1 MGLTSRKFSFPSL
14 RIVSIF
20 QPPSPQEQLC
30 QPRTRTCVFAAA
42 TLLRHLLHLTSPRT
56 RIGADKSQKTSPQ
69 ASEAPTDYDIDT
81 SPPYSPT
88 DSEMERPSIQPNMLI
103 DLRHACAIVVN
114 ETNPPDPDEEPDHRE
129 TLRKFEEERKARQA
143 AQART
148 AKPQKI
154 DVKSPQSAANRAEQ
168 RLNEKA
174 QKAYA
179 RKVDGEARKEIAK
192 KVEFRMGVSRKEQ
205 SRNRQPE
212 NREEHPRL
220 EKATKY
226 ETRRPRE
233 DIPLFGPKS
242 AASYTGAIPKTASYE
257 ALRVQRKPSETGSA
271 ARIEFLPP
279 VHATIV
285 NNSRPRP
292 KETGEPL
299 EPVNTTTP
307 NNFKGKQRESDL
319 IEPSLVATTS
329 KSKGKQKE
337 LDGSNEPTHTPIS
350 QGLKATLKK
359 MERPV
364 QPTRTLSNSIKGN
377 QKEIESLMDRIDP
390 KPPQISTASNTRSK
404 HKDVDNP
411 ALEQIRDSLQFRPKT
426 SADACIEYSGA
437 SGESSKSTSR
447 SYTDY
452 DNKFPRPTSTAATSA
467 ALTPGDDKKAPS
479 FDYNRRPSYG
489 SSHHRRPSDES
500 YLCEESEQVKLW
512 KQKKLLIQQAEDRY
526 NKSGRAARPGSR
538 ASKRSRSK
546 LSMREDGDPEYE
558 RPLSRA
564 SSIGSSIASGISN
577 YIRPRASQDS
587 MRSTFSNTPGLSRS
601 GSRTSS
607 VGRRGSWWK
616 GSGLRRK
623 GSWSS
628 FRSVRP
634 EEEEPRKLKKNGGPN
649 LNRPLPAL
657 PGLDQYKEA
666 KTHIG
671 QLMKSGGRVRKAK
684 GEKEVPGANPY
695 AQDQLR
701 GHVKKDSIS
710 APIVSNDGIE
720 RTLHRYRGASI
731 EHLRG
736 PRNLSRQPS
745 IDNMK
750 SESPYVSSVSQTRQ
764 ENPLCQPKSP
774 YSRSHA
780 LQEDPYSPSY
790 LKRPDS
796 PLQRNPP
803 NPDDPHSRS
812 QSRQQA
818 QSPYDESYEE
828 TINKDVRPCA
838 GSNQT
843 GSLSGK
849 LQKQPQPM
857 IRGPSYQKEVETG
870 IYPRPMEVNR
880 DANTY
885 ANVLNTPGVTV
896 LESPKK
902 GKRTE
907 EGGEWERKGGTK
919 GRLGRMFGK
928 KESAERVVTA
938 N

>member
-1 MGLTSRKFSFPSL
+1 MDR
-14 RIVSIF
+14 
-20 QPPSPQEQLC
+20 
-30 QPRTRTCVFAAA
+30 
-42 TLLRHLLHLTSPRT
+42 
-56 RIGADKSQKTSPQ
+56 QKTSTQ

-88 DSEMERPSIQPNMLI
+88 NSEMERPTIQSHLLI
-103 DLRHACAIVVN
+103 DLRHACAIIVN

-129 TLRKFEEERKARQA
+129 TLRRYDEERKARQLAEARLARLQKADDKSQEPA
-143 AQART
+143 A
-148 AKPQKI
+148 K
-154 DVKSPQSAANRAEQ
+154 RAEQ

-179 RKVDGEARKEIAK
+179 RKVEAEVRKETARK
-192 KVEFRMGVSRKEQ
+192 VDSRTGGSRKEQ
-205 SRNRQPE
+205 SQIRQPE
-212 NREEHPRL
+212 RGEEHSRQGR
-220 EKATKY
+220 ATKY

-233 DIPLFGPKS
+233 DIPLFGPEG
-242 AASYTGAIPKTASYE
+242 AASYTSAIPKTASYE
-257 ALRVQRKPSETGSA
+257 ALHSQRRPSETANA

-299 EPVNTTTP
+299 EPVKTTMSK
-307 NNFKGKQRESDL
+307 NAKGKQRESDL
-319 IEPSLVATTS
+319 IELSPVATTS
-329 KSKGKQKE
+329 NFKGKQKE
-337 LDGSNEPTHTPIS
+337 YCGTNEPTPTPLS
-350 QGLKATLKK
+350 EGLQSTLKQ
-359 MERPV
+359 MERPLR
-364 QPTRTLSNSIKGN
+364 PTRTLSDNTKGK
-377 QKEIESLMDRIDP
+377 QKEVDSLMDRIDT
-390 KPPQISTASNTRSK
+390 KPPPIATTSNPRSK
-404 HKDVDNP
+404 HKEYDDP
-411 ALEQIRDSLQFRPKT
+411 ALDCVSESRPKT
-426 SADACIEYSGA
+426 SAAACIDYSGA

-447 SYTDY
+447 SYTDF

-467 ALTPGDDKKAPS
+467 ALTPGDDKNAPS

-500 YLCEESEQVKLW
+500 YQSEESEQVKLW

-526 NKSGRAARPGSR
+526 NNGGRAARPGSR

-546 LSMREDGDPEYE
+546 LSMREDSDSEYE

-587 MRSTFSNTPGLSRS
+587 LRSEASNTSGLSRS
-601 GSRTSS
+601 VSRSSS

-628 FRSVRP
+628 FRSARP
-634 EEEEPRKLKKNGGPN
+634 EEEEPRKHRKNGGPN

-671 QLMKSGGRVRKAK
+671 QLMKSGGRGRKAK
-684 GEKEVPGANPY
+684 REQEVSGANPY
-695 AQDQLR
+695 AQDQKR
-701 GHVKKDSIS
+701 GHLKKDSIS

-736 PRNLSRQPS
+736 TGNMSQQPS
-745 IDNMK
+745 INDMRA
-750 SESPYVSSVSQTRQ
+750 ESPLSGLISPTRH
-764 ENPLCQPKSP
+764 EKTSGRPESP
-774 YSRSHA
+774 YSRSHTR
-780 LQEDPYSPSY
+780 QEDPNSHSF

-796 PLQRNPP
+796 PLQRNPTRP
-803 NPDDPHSRS
+803 NDPQSRS

-818 QSPYDESYEE
+818 QSPYDEVRYESCE
-828 TINKDVRPCA
+828 EAMKKAAKPRA
-838 GSNQT
+838 GSYQT
-843 GSLSGK
+843 GSSK
-849 LQKQPQPM
+849 SKIQKQPPPM
-857 IRGPSYQKEVETG
+857 IRGPSYQKEVEAG
-870 IYPRPMEVNR
+870 IYPRPMDVNK
-880 DANTY
+880 DANAY
-885 ANVLNTPGVTV
+885 GNVLNPPGVTV
-896 LESPKK
+896 LESTKK
-902 GKRTE
+902 GKKTE
-907 EGGEWERKGGTK
+907 EMGEWERKGGAK
-919 GRLGRMFGK
+919 GRLGRMFGR
-928 KESAERVVTA
+928 KESAGRVVTA

>member
-1 MGLTSRKFSFPSL
+1 MGLTSRKFSFSSL
-14 RIVSIF
+14 RI
-20 QPPSPQEQLC
+20 
-30 QPRTRTCVFAAA
+30 
-42 TLLRHLLHLTSPRT
+42 
-56 RIGADKSQKTSPQ
+56 KTSTQ
-69 ASEAPTDYDIDT
+69 AAEAPTDYDIDT

-88 DSEMERPSIQPNMLI
+88 ESEMERPSVQPHMLI
-103 DLRHACAIVVN
+103 DLRHACAIIVN

-129 TLRKFEEERKARQA
+129 TLRRHEEERKARHA
-143 AQART
+143 AQARL

-154 DVKSPQSAANRAEQ
+154 DVKSQQASANRAEQ

-179 RKVDGEARKEIAK
+179 RKVETEARKELAR
-192 KVEFRMGVSRKEQ
+192 KVESRMAMGRKEQ
-205 SRNRQPE
+205 SQIRQPE
-212 NREEHPRL
+212 NREEHPRQ

-233 DIPLFGPKS
+233 DIPLFGPEG
-242 AASYTGAIPKTASYE
+242 AASYTSAIPKTASYE
-257 ALRVQRKPSETGSA
+257 ALHGQRRPSETGSA

-285 NNSRPRP
+285 NNSRPKPR
-292 KETGEPL
+292 EAVEPP
-299 EPVNTTTP
+299 EPVNTAIS
-307 NNFKGKQRESDL
+307 NNVKGKQRESDL
-319 IEPSLVATTS
+319 IELSPVATTS
-329 KSKGKQKE
+329 NFKGKQKE
-337 LDGSNEPTHTPIS
+337 LDGSNGPTHTAIS
-350 QGLKATLKK
+350 EGLKATLKK

-364 QPTRTLSNSIKGN
+364 QPTRTMSNSTNSK

-390 KPPQISTASNTRSK
+390 KPPQILTTSNPRRK
-404 HKDVDNP
+404 QKEVEDP
-411 ALEQIRDSLQFRPKT
+411 ALNHIRDSLHFRPKT
-426 SADACIEYSGA
+426 SAAACIDYSGA

-500 YLCEESEQVKLW
+500 HQSEESEQAKLW
-512 KQKKLLIQQAEDRY
+512 RRKKLLIQQAEDRY
-526 NKSGRAARPGSR
+526 NNSGRAARPGSR

-546 LSMREDGDPEYE
+546 LSMREDSDSEYE

-587 MRSTFSNTPGLSRS
+587 MRSGFSNASGLSRS
-601 GSRTSS
+601 GSRSSS

-628 FRSVRP
+628 FRSARP

-671 QLMKSGGRVRKAK
+671 QLMKSGGRGRKAK
-684 GEKEVPGANPY
+684 REQEVSGANPY
-695 AQDQLR
+695 ARDQTR

-720 RTLHRYRGASI
+720 RTLHRYRGASV

-736 PRNLSRQPS
+736 PGNLSQQPS
-745 IDNMK
+745 INNMR
-750 SESPYVSSVSQTRQ
+750 SGSPYMSSLSQTRQ
-764 ENPLCQPKSP
+764 ENPFGRPESP
-774 YSRSHA
+774 PSRSYTRH
-780 LQEDPYSPSY
+780 EDPSPSY

-796 PLQRNPP
+796 PLQRNPTR
-803 NPDDPHSRS
+803 PDDPYSRS
-812 QSRQQA
+812 QSRQQG
-818 QSPYDESYEE
+818 QSPYDDVRYESCEE
-828 TINKDVRPCA
+828 TMKKAARPRA

-843 GSLSGK
+843 GSSRSK
-849 LQKQPQPM
+849 LQKQPPPM

-880 DANTY
+880 DANMY

-896 LESPKK
+896 LESPNK
-902 GKRTE
+902 GKKME
-907 EGGEWERKGGTK
+907 EGGEWERKGGAK
-919 GRLGRMFGK
+919 GRLGRMFGR
-928 KESAERVVTA
+928 KESAGRMVTA

>member
-1 MGLTSRKFSFPSL
+1 
-14 RIVSIF
+14 
-20 QPPSPQEQLC
+20 
-30 QPRTRTCVFAAA
+30 
-42 TLLRHLLHLTSPRT
+42 
-56 RIGADKSQKTSPQ
+56 
-69 ASEAPTDYDIDT
+69 
-81 SPPYSPT
+81 
-88 DSEMERPSIQPNMLI
+88 MERPNIQPHMLI
-103 DLRHACAIVVN
+103 DLRHACAIIVN

-129 TLRKFEEERKARQA
+129 TLRKFEEERKARHA
-143 AQART
+143 AQARA

-154 DVKSPQSAANRAEQ
+154 DIKSQQSTANRAEQ

-179 RKVDGEARKEIAK
+179 RKVEAEARKEISR
-192 KVEFRMGVSRKEQ
+192 KVEARMGVTRKEQ
-205 SRNRQPE
+205 SQTRQPE
-212 NREEHPRL
+212 KREEHHL
-220 EKATKY
+220 QEKATKY
-226 ETRRPRE
+226 QTRRPRE
-233 DIPLFGPKS
+233 DIPLFGPEG
-242 AASYTGAIPKTASYE
+242 AASYTSAVPKTASYE
-257 ALRVQRKPSETGSA
+257 ALHGQRRPSETGSA

-292 KETGEPL
+292 KETLEPL
-299 EPVNTTTP
+299 EPVNTAVSS
-307 NNFKGKQRESDL
+307 NIKGKQRESDL
-319 IEPSLVATTS
+319 IELSPVATTS
-329 KSKGKQKE
+329 NFKGKQKE
-337 LDGSNEPTHTPIS
+337 LDGSNEPAYSPIS
-350 QGLKATLKK
+350 DGLKATLKK
-359 MERPV
+359 MERPIEP
-364 QPTRTLSNSIKGN
+364 QRTMSNGTKGKH
-377 QKEIESLMDRIDP
+377 KEIESLMGRIDP
-390 KPPQISTASNTRSK
+390 KPPQISTTSNPQSK
-404 HKDVDNP
+404 QKEVEDPTLNH
-411 ALEQIRDSLQFRPKT
+411 IRDSLHFRPKT
-426 SADACIEYSGA
+426 SAAACIDYSGA

-447 SYTDY
+447 SYTDC
-452 DNKFPRPTSTAATSA
+452 DHKFPRPTSTAATSA

-500 YLCEESEQVKLW
+500 HQSEESEQAKLW
-512 KQKKLLIQQAEDRY
+512 RQKKLLIQQAEDRY
-526 NKSGRAARPGSR
+526 YNSGRAARPGSR

-546 LSMREDGDPEYE
+546 LSMREDSDSEYE

-587 MRSTFSNTPGLSRS
+587 MRSGFSDASGLSRS
-601 GSRTSS
+601 GSRSSS

-671 QLMKSGGRVRKAK
+671 QLMKSGGRGRKAK
-684 GEKEVPGANPY
+684 REKEVSGTNPY
-695 AQDQLR
+695 AQEQMR

-736 PRNLSRQPS
+736 PGSLSKQSS
-745 IDNMK
+745 INDMR
-750 SESPYVSSVSQTRQ
+750 SESPYTNPMSQTRQ
-764 ENPLCQPKSP
+764 ENPFGQPESP
-774 YSRSHA
+774 YSRSHTR
-780 LQEDPYSPSY
+780 QEDIYSPSY
-790 LKRPDS
+790 LKRPES
-796 PLQRNPP
+796 PLQRNPTR
-803 NPDDPHSRS
+803 PDDPYSRS

-818 QSPYDESYEE
+818 QSPYDDVRYESCEE
-828 TINKDVRPCA
+828 TMKKAARPRAC
-838 GSNQT
+838 SNQT
-843 GSLSGK
+843 GSSKGK
-849 LQKQPQPM
+849 LQKQPPPM

-880 DANTY
+880 DANMY
-885 ANVLNTPGVTV
+885 ANVLNTPSVTV

-902 GKRTE
+902 GKKME
-907 EGGEWERKGGTK
+907 EGGEWEKKGGAK

-928 KESAERVVTA
+928 KDNAGRVVTA

>member
-1 MGLTSRKFSFPSL
+1 MDPQRTS
-14 RIVSIF
+14 
-20 QPPSPQEQLC
+20 
-30 QPRTRTCVFAAA
+30 T
-42 TLLRHLLHLTSPRT
+42 
-56 RIGADKSQKTSPQ
+56 Q

-88 DSEMERPSIQPNMLI
+88 ASEMERPSIQPHILI
-103 DLRHACAIVVN
+103 DLRLACAIIVN

-129 TLRKFEEERKARQA
+129 VLRRHDEERRAIQA
-143 AQART
+143 AQARL

-154 DVKSPQSAANRAEQ
+154 DVKSQLSAINRAEQ

-174 QKAYA
+174 QKAYT
-179 RKVDGEARKEIAK
+179 RKVEAETRKETTRKADSQ
-192 KVEFRMGVSRKEQ
+192 VDGPRKERSQ
-205 SRNRQPE
+205 IRQPE
-212 NREEHPRL
+212 RGEEQPRQG
-220 EKATKY
+220 KATKY

-233 DIPLFGPKS
+233 DIPLFGPEA
-242 AASYTGAIPKTASYE
+242 AASYTSAIPKTASHE
-257 ALRVQRKPSETGSA
+257 ALRGQRRPSETGSA

-285 NNSRPRP
+285 NNSRSRP

-299 EPVNTTTP
+299 EPVSTTISD
-307 NNFKGKQRESDL
+307 NVKGKQRESDL
-319 IEPSLVATTS
+319 IELSPIATTS
-329 KSKGKQKE
+329 NSKGKQK
-337 LDGSNEPTHTPIS
+337 DSSGSNEPTDIPFS
-350 QGLKATLKK
+350 KGLKATLKQ
-359 MERPV
+359 MERPT
-364 QPTRTLSNSIKGN
+364 QPARAFSNSTKEK
-377 QKEIESLMDRIDP
+377 QKQTDSLMDRIVP
-390 KPPQISTASNTRSK
+390 KPPQITTISSPRSK
-404 HKDVDNP
+404 HKEVDNP
-411 ALEQIRDSLQFRPKT
+411 DLNDIRESLHFRPKT
-426 SADACIEYSGA
+426 SAAACIDYSGA

-467 ALTPGDDKKAPS
+467 ALTPGDDKKAP

-500 YLCEESEQVKLW
+500 YQSEESEQVKLW
-512 KQKKLLIQQAEDRY
+512 RQKKLLIRQAEDRY

-546 LSMREDGDPEYE
+546 AAMREDGDSEYE

-587 MRSTFSNTPGLSRS
+587 LRSDFSNTSGLSRS
-601 GSRTSS
+601 VSRSSS

-616 GSGLRRK
+616 GSSLRRK

-628 FRSVRP
+628 FRSARP
-634 EEEEPRKLKKNGGPN
+634 EEEEPRKHRKNGGLN

-671 QLMKSGGRVRKAK
+671 QLMKSGGRGRKGK
-684 GEKEVPGANPY
+684 REQDVSGANPY
-695 AQDQLR
+695 AQDQMR

-736 PRNLSRQPS
+736 PGKLSQPPS
-745 IDNMK
+745 TNNIRLESSSMSPIPLTGHEK
-750 SESPYVSSVSQTRQ
+750 TSGGSESPHSRSRTRQ
-764 ENPLCQPKSP
+764 EGP
-774 YSRSHA
+774 YG
-780 LQEDPYSPSY
+780 PSY

-796 PLQRNPP
+796 PVRKNVTRS
-803 NPDDPHSRS
+803 DDQQSRS
-812 QSRQQA
+812 RSRQQT
-818 QSPYDESYEE
+818 QSPHDEVRHESCEE
-828 TINKDVRPCA
+828 IMKKAARPRA

-843 GSLSGK
+843 GSSK
-849 LQKQPQPM
+849 IKPQKQPPPM
-857 IRGPSYQKEVETG
+857 IRGPSYQKEIEEG

-880 DANTY
+880 DANMY
-885 ANVLNTPGVTV
+885 SNVLNTPSVTV

-902 GKRTE
+902 GKKTE
-907 EGGEWERKGGTK
+907 EAGEWERKGGAK
-919 GRLGRMFGK
+919 GRLGRIFGR
-928 KESAERVVTA
+928 KESAGRVVIA
-938 N
+938 S

>member
-1 MGLTSRKFSFPSL
+1 
-14 RIVSIF
+14 
-20 QPPSPQEQLC
+20 
-30 QPRTRTCVFAAA
+30 
-42 TLLRHLLHLTSPRT
+42 
-56 RIGADKSQKTSPQ
+56 
-69 ASEAPTDYDIDT
+69 
-81 SPPYSPT
+81 
-88 DSEMERPSIQPNMLI
+88 MLI
-103 DLRHACAIVVN
+103 DLRHACAIIVN

-129 TLRKFEEERKARQA
+129 TLRKYEEERKARHA
-143 AQART
+143 AQARA
-148 AKPQKI
+148 AKPQKV
-154 DVKSPQSAANRAEQ
+154 DVKSQQQAANRAEQ
-168 RLNEKA
+168 HQNEKA

-179 RKVDGEARKEIAK
+179 RKVEAEARNEIAR
-192 KVEFRMGVSRKEQ
+192 KVDSRMGVTRKEQ
-205 SRNRQPE
+205 SQTRQTAR
-212 NREEHPRL
+212 REEHPRQ

-233 DIPLFGPKS
+233 DIPLFGPEG
-242 AASYTGAIPKTASYE
+242 AASYTSAIPKTASYE
-257 ALRVQRKPSETGSA
+257 ALHGQRRPSETGSA

-292 KETGEPL
+292 KETLEPL
-299 EPVNTTTP
+299 EPVNTAVSD
-307 NNFKGKQRESDL
+307 NVKGKQRESDL
-319 IEPSLVATTS
+319 IELSPVTTTS
-329 KSKGKQKE
+329 NFKGKQKE
-337 LDGSNEPTHTPIS
+337 LNGSNEPTHAPIS
-350 QGLKATLKK
+350 EGLKATLKK

-364 QPTRTLSNSIKGN
+364 QPTRTLSNSTKGK

-390 KPPQISTASNTRSK
+390 KPPQISTTSNPRSK
-404 HKDVDNP
+404 QKEAEDP
-411 ALEQIRDSLQFRPKT
+411 ALNHIRNSLHFLPKT
-426 SADACIEYSGA
+426 SAAACIDYSGA

-467 ALTPGDDKKAPS
+467 ALTPGDDKKPPS

-500 YLCEESEQVKLW
+500 SQSEESEQAKLW
-512 KQKKLLIQQAEDRY
+512 RQKKLLIQQAEDRY
-526 NKSGRAARPGSR
+526 YNSGLAGRPGSR
-538 ASKRSRSK
+538 TSKRSRSK
-546 LSMREDGDPEYE
+546 LSMREDSDSEYE

-587 MRSTFSNTPGLSRS
+587 MRSGYSNASGLSRS
-601 GSRTSS
+601 GSRSS
-607 VGRRGSWWK
+607 STGRRGSWWR

-628 FRSVRP
+628 FRSARP
-634 EEEEPRKLKKNGGPN
+634 EEEDPRKLKRNGGPN

-671 QLMKSGGRVRKAK
+671 QLMKSGGRGRKAK
-684 GEKEVPGANPY
+684 REQEASGANPY
-695 AQDQLR
+695 AQDQMR
-701 GHVKKDSIS
+701 GHVKKTSIS

-731 EHLRG
+731 ENLRG
-736 PRNLSRQPS
+736 PESLSQQPS
-745 IDNMK
+745 INNLR
-750 SESPYVSSVSQTRQ
+750 SE
-764 ENPLCQPKSP
+764 SP
-774 YSRSHA
+774 YSRSHTR
-780 LQEDPYSPSY
+780 QEDPYGPPY
-790 LKRPDS
+790 LRRPDS
-796 PLQRNPP
+796 PLQRNPTRPDEP
-803 NPDDPHSRS
+803 NLHS
-812 QSRQQA
+812 QSRQQT
-818 QSPYDESYEE
+818 QSPYDDVHYESCEE
-828 TINKDVRPCA
+828 TMKKATRPRA
-838 GSNQT
+838 VSNQT
-843 GSLSGK
+843 GSFRGK
-849 LQKQPQPM
+849 LQKPPPPI

-880 DANTY
+880 DANLY

-902 GKRTE
+902 GKKME
-907 EGGEWERKGGTK
+907 FGGDWERKGGAK

-928 KESAERVVTA
+928 KESAGRVVTA

>member
-1 MGLTSRKFSFPSL
+1 MA
-14 RIVSIF
+14 
-20 QPPSPQEQLC
+20 Q
-30 QPRTRTCVFAAA
+30 TRTVANK
-42 TLLRHLLHLTSPRT
+42 R
-56 RIGADKSQKTSPQ
+56 QKTSTQ

-88 DSEMERPSIQPNMLI
+88 NSEMERPSVLPHILI
-103 DLRHACAIVVN
+103 DLRHACAIIVN

-129 TLRKFEEERKARQA
+129 TLRKYEEERKARHA
-143 AQART
+143 AQARA

-154 DVKSPQSAANRAEQ
+154 DVKSQQSATNRPEQ
-168 RLNEKA
+168 RLSEKA

-179 RKVDGEARKEIAK
+179 RKVEAEARQEIAR
-192 KVEFRMGVSRKEQ
+192 KVESRMAMSRKERSQ
-205 SRNRQPE
+205 NRQPE
-212 NREEHPRL
+212 KQQEHPRQ

-233 DIPLFGPKS
+233 DIPLFGPEG
-242 AASYTGAIPKTASYE
+242 AASYTSAIPKTASYE
-257 ALRVQRKPSETGSA
+257 ALHGQRRPSETGSA

-285 NNSRPRP
+285 NNSRARP
-292 KETGEPL
+292 KDIGEPL
-299 EPVNTTTP
+299 EPANTEVS
-307 NNFKGKQRESDL
+307 NSVKAKQRESDL
-319 IEPSLVATTS
+319 IELSPVATTS
-329 KSKGKQKE
+329 NFKGKQKE
-337 LDGSNEPTHTPIS
+337 LDGSNDSRQIPIS
-350 QGLKATLKK
+350 EGLKARLKQ
-359 MERPV
+359 MERPA
-364 QPTRTLSNSIKGN
+364 QPTRTLSNSNKRK

-390 KPPQISTASNTRSK
+390 KPPQISTTSNPQSK
-404 HKDVDNP
+404 HKEVDDPSLNH
-411 ALEQIRDSLQFRPKT
+411 IRDSLHFRPKT
-426 SADACIEYSGA
+426 SAAACVDYSGA

-452 DNKFPRPTSTAATSA
+452 ENKFPRPTSTAATSA

-500 YLCEESEQVKLW
+500 SQSEESEQAKFW
-512 KQKKLLIQQAEDRY
+512 RQKKLMIRQAEDRY
-526 NKSGRAARPGSR
+526 HSSGRAARPASR
-538 ASKRSRSK
+538 EPKRSRSK
-546 LSMREDGDPEYE
+546 LSMREDSDSEYE
-558 RPLSRA
+558 RPMSRA

-587 MRSTFSNTPGLSRS
+587 MRSGFTDASGLSRS
-601 GSRTSS
+601 GSRSSS

-628 FRSVRP
+628 FRSARP

-671 QLMKSGGRVRKAK
+671 QLMKSGGRRRKAK
-684 GEKEVPGANPY
+684 REKEVSGANPY
-695 AQDQLR
+695 AQDQMR
-701 GHVKKDSIS
+701 GHVKKNSIS
-710 APIVSNDGIE
+710 APILSNDGIE

-736 PRNLSRQPS
+736 PGDLSQKPS
-745 IDNMK
+745 IKNMQ
-750 SESPYVSSVSQTRQ
+750 SESSYTSPTIQPPQ
-764 ENPLCQPKSP
+764 ENSFGRPESP
-774 YSRSHA
+774 YSRSHTR
-780 LQEDPYSPSY
+780 QDDPNPSF

-796 PLQRNPP
+796 PLQRNPTRP
-803 NPDDPHSRS
+803 EDSYSRS

-818 QSPYDESYEE
+818 QSPYD
-828 TINKDVRPCA
+828 DVRYESCEESMKKAARPRAC
-838 GSNQT
+838 SNQT
-843 GSLSGK
+843 GSSSNK
-849 LQKQPQPM
+849 LTKQPPPM

-870 IYPRPMEVNR
+870 IYPRAMEVNR
-880 DANTY
+880 DNNMY
-885 ANVLNTPGVTV
+885 DNILNTPGVTV

-902 GKRTE
+902 GKKMD
-907 EGGEWERKGGTK
+907 EGVDWDRKGGAK
-919 GRLGRMFGK
+919 GRLGRMFGR
-928 KESAERVVTA
+928 KESAGRAVTA

>member
-1 MGLTSRKFSFPSL
+1 MGLTGRKFSFSSL
-14 RIVSIF
+14 RI
-20 QPPSPQEQLC
+20 
-30 QPRTRTCVFAAA
+30 
-42 TLLRHLLHLTSPRT
+42 
-56 RIGADKSQKTSPQ
+56 KTSTQ
-69 ASEAPTDYDIDT
+69 AAEAPTDYDIDT

-88 DSEMERPSIQPNMLI
+88 DSEMERPNIQPHMLI
-103 DLRHACAIVVN
+103 DLRHACAIIVN

-129 TLRKFEEERKARQA
+129 TLRKYEEERKARQA
-143 AQART
+143 AQARL

-154 DVKSPQSAANRAEQ
+154 DVKSQESGANRAEQ

-179 RKVDGEARKEIAK
+179 RKVEAEARKEIAR
-192 KVEFRMGVSRKEQ
+192 KVESRMGTVRKDQ
-205 SRNRQPE
+205 SQTRQPE
-212 NREEHPRL
+212 KREEHPRQ

-233 DIPLFGPKS
+233 DIPLFGPEG
-242 AASYTGAIPKTASYE
+242 AASYTSAIPKTASYE
-257 ALRVQRKPSETGSA
+257 ALHGQRRPSEAGSA

-285 NNSRPRP
+285 NNSRPKP
-292 KETGEPL
+292 KELVEPL
-299 EPVNTTTP
+299 EPVNTAVS
-307 NNFKGKQRESDL
+307 NNNNNKGKQRESDL
-319 IEPSLVATTS
+319 IELSPVATTS
-329 KSKGKQKE
+329 NFKGKQKE
-337 LDGSNEPTHTPIS
+337 LNGSNEPTHTPIS
-350 QGLKATLKK
+350 ESLKATLKQ

-364 QPTRTLSNSIKGN
+364 QPTRTLSNSTKGK

-390 KPPQISTASNTRSK
+390 KPPQITTTSGPRSK
-404 HKDVDNP
+404 QNEMNDT
-411 ALEQIRDSLQFRPKT
+411 ALNHVSDSLHFRPKT
-426 SADACIEYSGA
+426 SAAACIDYSGA

-447 SYTDY
+447 SYPDY

-467 ALTPGDDKKAPS
+467 ALTPGDDRKAPS

-500 YLCEESEQVKLW
+500 HQSEESEQAKLW
-512 KQKKLLIQQAEDRY
+512 RQKKLLIQQAEDRY
-526 NKSGRAARPGSR
+526 YSSGRAARPGSR
-538 ASKRSRSK
+538 ASKRSRSN
-546 LSMREDGDPEYE
+546 LSMREDSDSEYE

-587 MRSTFSNTPGLSRS
+587 MRSGYSNASGLSRS
-601 GSRTSS
+601 GSRSS
-607 VGRRGSWWK
+607 SAGRRGSWWK

-628 FRSVRP
+628 FRSARP

-671 QLMKSGGRVRKAK
+671 QLMKSGGRGRKAK
-684 GEKEVPGANPY
+684 REKEASGANPY

-736 PRNLSRQPS
+736 PGSLSQQPS
-745 IDNMK
+745 ISNMR
-750 SESPYVSSVSQTRQ
+750 SESPYTSTRQ
-764 ENPLCQPKSP
+764 ESPFGRPESP
-774 YSRSHA
+774 YSRSHTR
-780 LQEDPYSPSY
+780 QEDPCSPY

-796 PLQRNPP
+796 PLQRNPTR
-803 NPDDPHSRS
+803 PDDPSLRS

-818 QSPYDESYEE
+818 QSPSD
-828 TINKDVRPCA
+828 DVRYESCEEAMKKAARPRV
-838 GSNQT
+838 GSEQT
-843 GSLSGK
+843 GSSRSK
-849 LQKQPQPM
+849 LQKQPPPI

-880 DANTY
+880 DANMY

-902 GKRTE
+902 GKKTE
-907 EGGEWERKGGTK
+907 EGGEWERKGGAK
-919 GRLGRMFGK
+919 GRLGRMFGR
-928 KESAERVVTA
+928 KESAGRVVTA

>member
-1 MGLTSRKFSFPSL
+1 
-14 RIVSIF
+14 
-20 QPPSPQEQLC
+20 
-30 QPRTRTCVFAAA
+30 
-42 TLLRHLLHLTSPRT
+42 
-56 RIGADKSQKTSPQ
+56 
-69 ASEAPTDYDIDT
+69 
-81 SPPYSPT
+81 
-88 DSEMERPSIQPNMLI
+88 MERPNIQPHTLI
-103 DLRHACAIVVN
+103 DLHNACAIIVN

-129 TLRKFEEERKARQA
+129 TLRKYEEERKARHA
-143 AQART
+143 AQARA

-154 DVKSPQSAANRAEQ
+154 DVKSQQSAANRAEQ
-168 RLNEKA
+168 RMNEKA

-179 RKVDGEARKEIAK
+179 RKVEAEARKEIAR
-192 KVEFRMGVSRKEQ
+192 KVESRMGAPRKEHSQ
-205 SRNRQPE
+205 TRQPE
-212 NREEHPRL
+212 IREEHPRQ

-226 ETRRPRE
+226 QTRRPRE
-233 DIPLFGPKS
+233 DIPLFGPEG
-242 AASYTGAIPKTASYE
+242 AASYTSAIPKTASYE
-257 ALRVQRKPSETGSA
+257 ALHGQRRPSETGSA

-285 NNSRPRP
+285 NNSWPKP
-292 KETGEPL
+292 KEVVEPL
-299 EPVNTTTP
+299 EPVNTTIFK
-307 NNFKGKQRESDL
+307 NVKGKQRESDL
-319 IEPSLVATTS
+319 IELPPVETTGNF
-329 KSKGKQKE
+329 KGKQKE

-350 QGLKATLKK
+350 EGLKARLKM

-364 QPTRTLSNSIKGN
+364 QPTRTLSNSAKGK

-390 KPPQISTASNTRSK
+390 KPPQIATTSNPRSK
-404 HKDVDNP
+404 HKEVDDP
-411 ALEQIRDSLQFRPKT
+411 ALNHVPDALHFRSKT
-426 SADACIEYSGA
+426 SAGACIEYSGA

-467 ALTPGDDKKAPS
+467 ALTPGDDKRAPS

-489 SSHHRRPSDES
+489 SSHHRRPSNES
-500 YLCEESEQVKLW
+500 DQSEENEQVKLW
-512 KQKKLLIQQAEDRY
+512 RQKKLLIQQAEDRY
-526 NKSGRAARPGSR
+526 NNSGRAARPGSR

-546 LSMREDGDPEYE
+546 LSMREDSDSEYE
-558 RPLSRA
+558 RPVSRA

-587 MRSTFSNTPGLSRS
+587 MRSGFSNTSGLSRS
-601 GSRTSS
+601 GSRSSS

-628 FRSVRP
+628 FRSARP

-671 QLMKSGGRVRKAK
+671 QLMKAGGRGRKAK
-684 GEKEVPGANPY
+684 REKEVSGANPY
-695 AQDQLR
+695 AQDQMR

-731 EHLRG
+731 EHLCG
-736 PRNLSRQPS
+736 PGNLSQQPS
-745 IDNMK
+745 INNMR
-750 SESPYVSSVSQTRQ
+750 SES
-764 ENPLCQPKSP
+764 
-774 YSRSHA
+774 
-780 LQEDPYSPSY
+780 PYSPSY
-790 LKRPDS
+790 LRRPES
-796 PLQRNPP
+796 PLQRNPTR
-803 NPDDPHSRS
+803 PDDPYSRS

-818 QSPYDESYEE
+818 QSPYDDPYPRSQSRQQAQSPYDDGRYESCEE
-828 TINKDVRPCA
+828 AMKKAARPRA
-838 GSNQT
+838 GSIQT
-843 GSLSGK
+843 GSSRSK
-849 LQKQPQPM
+849 LQKPPPPM

-870 IYPRPMEVNR
+870 VYPRPMEVNR
-880 DANTY
+880 DANMY

-902 GKRTE
+902 GKKME
-907 EGGEWERKGGTK
+907 EGGEFERKAGAK
-919 GRLGRMFGK
+919 GRLGRMFGR
-928 KESAERVVTA
+928 KESAGRVVTA